1 MHLSSAPP
9 TVSSFV
15 VAVLSAV
22 AFVAVATMAPA
33 PAEAGR
39 RIDAAKKAE
48 ALLGKIATAKGDHA
62 DRLEQEIAAL
72 ATDLMYMDDVE
83 PVLIKGLTSR
93 NQAQRKAAARLLR
106 YTVSGAAVPALG
118 ASVAKD
124 RSEDVRLEAATSL
137 CLLKGGPAAGH
148 LRTAK
153 TGDKSARVRAAAAAA
168 LEVIEDPSGKGSRG
182 CRVSLQRH
190 MAALL

>member
-1 MHLSSAPP
+1 MHRSLVLP
-9 TVSSFV
+9 
-15 VAVLSAV
+15 VAAAF
-22 AFVAVATMAPA
+22 AFVATLSLMPS

-39 RIDAAKKAE
+39 RIDAAKKAQ
-48 ALLGKIATAKGDHA
+48 ALLSQLAKAKGDKA

-83 PVLIKGLTSR
+83 PVLIRGLASR
-93 NQAQRKAAARLLR
+93 SKAQRTAAARLLR
-106 YTVSGAAVPALG
+106 YTVSGAAVPPLG
-118 ASVAKD
+118 QAVAKD
-124 RSEDVRLEAATSL
+124 RSEAVRLEAATSL

-168 LEVIEDPSGKGSRG
+168 LEVIEDPSGKGSKG